1 MQPAPQVLFYC
12 RVGGWPKKQQRS
24 DPEKPFAYSY
34 LLYKKLNN
42 KNRKQLQDIQILDDW
57 DYFLGTI
64 NCTSTA
70 VPFFFVSKG
79 EVSIEKPREN
89 SPWEGED
96 RFLFGIT

>member
-1 MQPAPQVLFYC
+1 MIVPCSSVVVVAKFQDTFKFPSQNERKNAS
-12 RVGGWPKKQQRS
+12 RS
-24 DPEKPFAYSY
+24 PDGS
-34 LLYKKLNN
+34 
-42 KNRKQLQDIQILDDW
+42 
-57 DYFLGTI
+57 
-64 NCTSTA
+64 SVA